1 MSKPIEDRFWDKVK
15 KTDGCW
21 IWTGARWGSV
31 YKRPGEYRY
40 GAFRVGSS
48 MVAVH
53 RISYEMANGA
63 IPSGLTIDHLCFN
76 KLCVKPEHLEAV
88 SSAEN
93 TRRAWA
99 RRREMASK

>member
-1 MSKPIEDRFWDKVK
+1 MDAQRETWFWDKVH

-21 IWTGARWGSV
+21 LWTGARWSSRHGGPGDYGEFKV
-31 YKRPGEYRY
+31 APGRP
-40 GAFRVGSS
+40 ASAHRV
-48 MVAVH
+48 A
-53 RISYEMANGA
+53 YELVRGP
-63 IPSGLTIDHLCFN
+63 IPEGLTIDHLCFN